1 MTCRE
6 FRQQHGYTLNDLS
19 IVTGYSISGISKWE
33 RECDTMP
40 QDFVDKIFN
49 KFGVVIEKQHR
60 RFVFNE
66 EHQEAV
72 DELKNEIDEL
82 YKIIDKL
89 QADNAKLTLKIES
102 IEKICK
108 E

>member
-6 FRQQHGYTLNDLS
+6 FRQQHGYTLRDLS
-19 IVTGYSISGISKWE
+19 IETGYSISGISKWE

-89 QADNAKLTLKIES
+89 QEDNAKLTLKIES
-102 IEKICK
+102 IRKICK